1 MCLCAKQ
8 QHREKK
14 NNKKHKNF
22 RPNIFKRLDLEI
34 VVFLV
39 FLFPAILSCIAGDGH
54 LPQPFMNKFSNKLKT
69 NETIANESF
78 RRGSLIKRE
87 LIVFCS
93 IISAVC
99 KADFKRV
106 LRFVGAGILRGNAR
120 EFLKVSVSLDY
131 KKLALFHFQH
141 AVSDFEIKFK
151 YDQKS
156 YSAFD
161 APT

>member
-1 MCLCAKQ
+1 MRAELVWVCAVRSAEIFVVEILYIKPGGKGFCVCARKQ

-22 RPNIFKRLDLEI
+22 RPNIFKRLDSEI

-93 IISAVC
+93 IVSTEC
-99 KADFKRV
+99 KA
-106 LRFVGAGILRGNAR
+106 RG
-120 EFLKVSVSLDY
+120 F
-131 KKLALFHFQH
+131 
-141 AVSDFEIKFK
+141 
-151 YDQKS
+151 
-156 YSAFD
+156 
-161 APT
+161 